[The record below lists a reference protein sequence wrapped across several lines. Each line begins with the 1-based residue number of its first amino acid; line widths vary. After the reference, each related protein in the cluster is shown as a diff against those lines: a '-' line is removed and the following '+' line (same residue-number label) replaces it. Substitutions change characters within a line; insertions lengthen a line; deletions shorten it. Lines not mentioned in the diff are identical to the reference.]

1 MGLRYINVLCVLYID
16 LEMSNR
22 VLKQYIRELLN
33 EYDISGNNS
42 IKAVGGDLPPIDID
56 DPGPHREDDNSYQN
70 LMFEY
75 AWRIYSGIHLY
86 TKDSEVKDKLVLA
99 RYCGD
104 ALVLAK
110 TVYEKFQE
118 QKAKKVKEI
127 NDIIDEYRRTEVE
140 LERKMNASISAGK
153 GAVGKRKLALLRDEI
168 KKQQI
173 VVREYENI
181 GGRWFKEVGHIDD
194 MFRITKT
201 PQIVPGYPKSLAWVH
216 TDHGSRPSIKY
227 RDDILRSRV
236 MMSSKPLNSNKIAND
251 ILTILKNE
259 KIQNEFKAEVRKSKS
274 EQELYDYWSKKNN
287 GWTGD

>member
-1 MGLRYINVLCVLYID
+1 
-16 LEMSNR
+16 MSNKI
-22 VLKQYIRELLN
+22 LKQYIRELLN
-33 EYDISGNNS
+33 EYDIDGNNS
-42 IKAVGGDLPPIDID
+42 IKAAGGDLPPIDIEEQE
-56 DPGPHREDDNSYQN
+56 PHREDDNTYQN

-75 AWRIYSGIHLY
+75 AWRIYCNIHYY
-86 TKDSEVKDKLVLA
+86 TSDSEVKDKLVLA

-110 TVYEKFQE
+110 SVYEKFQE

-127 NDIIDEYRRTEVE
+127 NDIIDEYRRTEAE

-173 VVREYENI
+173 VVKEYENI
-181 GGRWFKEVGHIDD
+181 GGRWFKEDGRIDN

-201 PQIVPGYPKSLAWVH
+201 PQIVPGYPKSLSWVH

-227 RDDILRSRV
+227 RDEVLRSRV

-259 KIQNEFKAEVRKSKS
+259 KIQNEFRIEVRKSKA
-274 EQELYDYWSKKNN
+274 EQELYDRWSRENG